1 MPVLLLL
8 SRPLALPGTIEGAR
22 LGARSYHA
30 LSDRNFSNVV
40 LGLPS
45 FLSGLVWS
53 GAASACTSAVIA
65 QQSLETPRPS
75 APPAASC
82 RPRPPRPAHT
92 SGLHENRTDAS

>member
-8 SRPLALPGTIEGAR
+8 SRAAR
-22 LGARSYHA
+22 AAWDDRGRLVGARSYHA
-30 LSDRNFSNVV
+30 LSDRNFSDVV
-40 LGLPS
+40 LGLLS

-53 GAASACTSAVIA
+53 GAASASTSAVIA

-75 APPAASC
+75 ASPAASC

-92 SGLHENRTDAS
+92 SSLHENRTDAS